1 MFARRTDGS
10 PDVAVASTETE
21 RKSAK
26 MADVS
31 IRMRE
36 NGPLLVTGPVTL
48 VDHLGNTFDL
58 GSKETFALCRC
69 GQTKNRPFCDG
80 THKSCGWVAA
90 ELAPPKN
97 PTPQ

>member
-1 MFARRTDGS
+1 
-10 PDVAVASTETE
+10 
-21 RKSAK
+21 

-31 IRMRE
+31 IRTRE
-36 NGPLLVTGPVTL
+36 NGPLLVTGPITL
-48 VDHLGNTFDL
+48 IDHLGNTFDL
-58 GSKETFALCRC
+58 GSKETVAFCRC

-97 PTPQ
+97 PAPPTTTTP